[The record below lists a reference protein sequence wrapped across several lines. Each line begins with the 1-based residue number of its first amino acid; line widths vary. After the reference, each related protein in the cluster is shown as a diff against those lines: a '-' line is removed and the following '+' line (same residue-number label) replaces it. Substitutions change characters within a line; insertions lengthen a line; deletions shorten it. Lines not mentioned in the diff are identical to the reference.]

1 MTKELQATSG
11 FYEVQT
17 GLTIESVFISVLPKN
32 LAWVSKT
39 VSDSLGLEILQPNLE
54 KWLESLK
61 VKLGDGVEVSN
72 LGSRWMGLFSL
83 MGEFHLRE
91 EGESE

>member
-1 MTKELQATSG
+1 M
-11 FYEVQT
+11 
-17 GLTIESVFISVLPKN
+17 
-32 LAWVSKT
+32 
-39 VSDSLGLEILQPNLE
+39 QPNLE

-61 VKLGDGVEVSN
+61 ITLAEEVEVSN
-72 LGSRWMGLFSL
+72 LGARWMGLFSL